1 VTKLI
6 GGLAFATVKAN
17 YYKRGLLQV
26 FQPSPRFRWVATAPG
41 CSATGATADGALARL
56 RARVIVASKE
66 LGK

>member
-26 FQPSPRFRWVATAPG
+26 FQPSPKFRWVAPG

-66 LGK
+66 LK